1 MYIRKI
7 IILTSILVLF
17 IMGGFSYYVYNIMFA
32 PNTNFNE
39 EFKYIYIGTDSDY
52 NDLTENLKGYIE
64 DIKAFTVLAERKNYT
79 KNIKPGRYIIEKG
92 MNNNQIINSIRSK
105 NITVNVIFNNVNDLN
120 DLAGK
125 ISKQIEADSVSFLN
139 SFKTEF
145 FKDKGFDQRNILS
158 MYIPN
163 SYNFFWNTNAEK
175 FNERMFE
182 EYIKFW
188 EKNNRVEKAN
198 EIGLSKNEVMI
209 LASIVYEESKQN
221 IDLPRIAGVYMNR
234 LKNNWKLGADPTVK
248 FAAYQLDQYKN
259 TIIRRVLNKHLRIDS
274 PYNTYK
280 YYGLPPGII
289 SMPSIQ
295 AVDAVLNYEKHNY
308 YFFVADP
315 RNPGYHSFA
324 KSLSEH
330 KKNARI
336 LHRDLNRRG
345 IKK

>member
-7 IILTSILVLF
+7 LYAIVTIGLLL
-17 IMGGFSYYVYNIMFA
+17 MGGFAFYIYNVMFA
-32 PNTNFNE
+32 ANTNFNE
-39 EFKYIYIGTDSDY
+39 DFKHIYIKTGSDY
-52 NDLTENLKGYIE
+52 EDLTYQLNDYLL
-64 DIKAFTVLAERKNYT
+64 DTSTFTVLAERKNYSN
-79 KNIKPGRYIIEKG
+79 NIKPGKFIIKRH
-92 MNNNQIINSIRSK
+92 MNNNQIINSLRSN
-105 NITVNVIFNNVNDLN
+105 NITVDVIFNNVKNLN

-125 ISKQIEADSVSFLN
+125 ISNQIEADSMSFLT
-139 SFKTEF
+139 SFKTDYF
-145 FKDKGFDQRNILS
+145 INKGFDEKNILS
-158 MYIPN
+158 IYIPN

-182 EYIKFW
+182 EYTKFW
-188 EKNNRVEKAN
+188 QKNNRVEKAN
-198 EIGLSKNEVMI
+198 KIGLSKIEVMI

-308 YFFVADP
+308 FYFAADP
-315 RNPGYHSFA
+315 ENPGFHNFA
-324 KSLSEH
+324 NSLREH
-330 KKNARI
+330 KSNARI
-336 LHRDLNRRG
+336 LHKALDKKG

>member
-1 MYIRKI
+1 MYIKKI
-7 IILTSILVLF
+7 VIAISIIGLF
-17 IMGGFSYYVYNIMFA
+17 IMGGFSYYVYNVMFA
-32 PNTNFNE
+32 SNTNFSQD
-39 EFKYIYIGTDSDY
+39 FKYIYIRSNSDY
-52 NDLTENLKGYIE
+52 NDLIEQLKKYIV
-64 DIKAFTVLAERKNYT
+64 DPSTFTVLAERKNYVN
-79 KNIKPGRYIIEKG
+79 NINPGKFIIRKG
-92 MNNNQIINSIRSK
+92 MNNNQIINSIRSN
-105 NITVNVIFNNVNDLN
+105 NITVDVTFNNVKNLN

-125 ISKQIEADSVSFLN
+125 ISNQIEADSMSFLT
-139 SFKTEF
+139 SFKTDYF
-145 FKDKGFDQRNILS
+145 INKGFDEKNILS

-163 SYNFFWNTNAEK
+163 SYNSFWNINAEK

-182 EYIKFW
+182 EYTRFW
-188 EKNNRVEKAN
+188 QKNNRVEKAN
-198 EIGLSKNEVMI
+198 KIGLSRIEVMI
-209 LASIVYEESKQN
+209 LASIVYEESKEN

-295 AVDAVLNYEKHNY
+295 AIDAVLNYEKHS
-308 YFFVADP
+308 YFFFAADP
-315 RNPGYHSFA
+315 ENPGFHSFA
-324 KSLSEH
+324 KNLREH
-330 KKNARI
+330 KSNARK
-336 LHRDLNRRG
+336 LHKALDKKG